1 MKNLFFRIKEGFTT
15 SVQLDESVEEMK
27 TLDQHLKELPVW
39 IIKKSIP
46 VLKECLGT
54 RVIFQIQEDSKNDPE
69 LWWADK
75 HHGWGT
81 AVRNHLR
88 DNVCLDEEL
97 PSGNWDDYYIQLVE
111 LACEIRTIS

>member
-1 MKNLFFRIKEGFTT
+1 MKEWFSSIGKKINPDNIKEET
-15 SVQLDESVEEMK
+15 K
-27 TLDQHLKELPVW
+27 THDQYLKELPVW
-39 IIKKSIP
+39 IIEKSIP
-46 VLKECLGT
+46 VLKIWLGT
-54 RVIFQIQEDSKNDPE
+54 RIIFQIRGDAESDPE

-88 DNVCLDEEL
+88 EEVCLDTEL

-111 LACEIRTIS
+111 LACEIRKL